1 MRMTQSE
8 KTQAEIPSAMLETSL
23 GPVGAGLPPI
33 PEPSIWES
41 AYGMDE
47 AVAIAVVPERAL
59 IFWELAR
66 IIEAGVPDDQVF
78 KLVRLRLIGD
88 TPKREAEWT
97 IAPIGRFQDTGVVP
111 DGEYLYMVV
120 RMVDGEET
128 PLMVTNPI
136 RMPVRVPRRDIP
148 GDLPSSIDLPG
159 YGRREVPGRGRK

>member
-1 MRMTQSE
+1 MTQSE
-8 KTQAEIPSAMLETSL
+8 ETPAEIQSAMLETSL

-33 PEPSIWES
+33 PEPSNWKS

-47 AVAIAVVPERAL
+47 AVAIAVVPERAM

-66 IIEAGVPDDQVF
+66 IIEAGVPDDHVF

-88 TPKREAEWT
+88 TPKQEADWPIE
-97 IAPIGRFQDTGVVP
+97 PIGRFQDSGVVP
-111 DGEYLYMVV
+111 GGEYLYMIV
-120 RMVDGEET
+120 RVVDGEET

-136 RMPVRVPRRDIP
+136 RMPERVPRRDIP
-148 GDLPSSIDLPG
+148 VDLPSSIDLPG